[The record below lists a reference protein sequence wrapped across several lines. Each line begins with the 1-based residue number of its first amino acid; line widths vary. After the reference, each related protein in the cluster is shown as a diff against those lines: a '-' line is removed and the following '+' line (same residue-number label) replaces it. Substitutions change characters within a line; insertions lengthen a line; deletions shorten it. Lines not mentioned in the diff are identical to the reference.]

1 MAHFIRE
8 RLTVAQAQGLAVLWL
23 RVLPAQELAL
33 AAYRNLAQVLALPLA
48 DLVVLSRRLVHY
60 LLALQASG

>member
-1 MAHFIRE
+1 M
-8 RLTVAQAQGLAVLWL
+8 VLRL

>member
-1 MAHFIRE
+1 M
-8 RLTVAQAQGLAVLWL
+8 VLRL

-48 DLVVLSRRLVHY
+48 DLVVLSRRLVHS